1 MKDLTGLLIDMPDV
15 LPDGRRALVA
25 VQDANGDDIFEL
37 SLDGRGTLEPVVTG
51 PGGEASPAMSPSG
64 RYLAYSS
71 NESGRREVFIRETQG
86 TGRKWTVSV
95 AGGSTPRW
103 RADER
108 ELFYIEGTK
117 MMVVPLDADAMLVA
131 GRPQPLFDEPALG
144 WSGADLSRYDV
155 TPDGQR
161 FLVVQPE
168 PREVAPFSIVVAPRF
183 GHELRR

>member
-1 MKDLTGLLIDMPDV
+1 
-15 LPDGRRALVA
+15 
-25 VQDANGDDIFEL
+25 
-37 SLDGRGTLEPVVTG
+37 
-51 PGGEASPAMSPSG
+51 MSPSG
-64 RYLAYSS
+64 RYLAYTS
-71 NESGRREVFIRETQG
+71 NESGRREVFIRSMQG
-86 TGRKWTVSV
+86 NGRKWTVSV

-117 MMVVPLDADAMLVA
+117 MMAVPLAAVATLTA
-131 GRPQPLFDEPALG
+131 GRPQPLFDDPGFG
-144 WSGADLSRYDV
+144 WSGADSSRYDV
-155 TPDGQR
+155 TPDGQL